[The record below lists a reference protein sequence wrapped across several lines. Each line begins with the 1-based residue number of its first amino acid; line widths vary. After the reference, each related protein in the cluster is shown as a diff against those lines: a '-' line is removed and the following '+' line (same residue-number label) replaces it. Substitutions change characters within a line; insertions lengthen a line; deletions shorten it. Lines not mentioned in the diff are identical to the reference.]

1 MLAAD
6 RPNHTGL
13 QIGRVKKIEPPQ
25 VEIFLEEDVN
35 AQDVLEIR
43 AAGVELTSPVSVYA
57 GEVLSLKG
65 KQFRSMQEGQEV
77 FRTRNNALI
86 DRIQQDVIDPDK
98 QIPVTGVITA
108 RIGKPLT
115 ITIKGKETIR
125 LDGDLCQKA
134 EAKPTTA
141 EELIQKLQ
149 KTGNSLITFEA
160 IESDVEDDVFVP
172 MSAFNHLR
180 RDAMEAYQKKVTERY
195 RRGIS

>member
-1 MLAAD
+1 MKILVING
-6 RPNHTGL
+6 PNLNFLG
-13 QIGRVKKIEPPQ
+13 IRDP
-25 VEIFLEEDVN
+25 EI
-35 AQDVLEIR
+35 
-43 AAGVELTSPVSVYA
+43 Y
-57 GEVLSLKG
+57 G
-65 KQFRSMQEGQEV
+65 KQDYGYLVSLIKKKADDLGIEVECFQSNHEGD
-77 FRTRNNALI
+77 LI
-86 DRIQQDVIDPDK
+86 DRIQQDVIDPEK

-108 RIGKPLT
+108 RIGKPLA

-125 LDGDLCQKA
+125 QEGDLCQKA
-134 EAKPTTA
+134 EAMPTTA

-149 KTGNSLITFEA
+149 KTGTSLITFDA